1 MQTIAAYSLQ
11 FALGVYVV
19 FFVFCFV
26 NLVRGV
32 TGKALLLSSVVT
44 LLWVISLL
52 SPLRDLLAIPLEIA
66 ALFTWHILLFRAIGF
81 DLYSDN
87 ENQKLVRN
95 IASVLTATATVT
107 TFIWFSIAFK
117 IANIN
122 SSPVAVGMLVL
133 NIGGLVLIEQFAR
146 NTLSVNRWRVRYLNI
161 GLGILFGYGSVL
173 WSIRLGLGDNP
184 SLLQI
189 AQPAVFALSV
199 PFITIA
205 SLRNRTNR
213 LRFNLSREF
222 VFRTG
227 VLAMSGVFLIA
238 VGLMV
243 YLAQIF
249 AGDVGLTLALFM
261 SVLLLGL
268 TLAVAGSTRFRSV
281 TRVLFTKAFFESRHD
296 YRSEWTRLT
305 ARLVDTNPDYS
316 LEEQVLLSC
325 LAFLYSKNASLWI
338 LKDNQFELSST
349 IGDSIWPPAMPT
361 ALGKALSDFYESH
374 DWVLDMTSVT
384 SGTNTVMTAIKS
396 EPVPIRFVIP
406 LMIENSI
413 VGICL
418 ADESEAITG
427 SLDWEDY
434 DALKLIGRQCA
445 SFLAL
450 NAAQRSLVENEQFAA
465 LAQMSAFLVHD
476 IKTIAAQLSLM
487 LENAEKHKG
496 TPAFVDDM
504 LATTQNS
511 VTRMQKILQ
520 SLSQS
525 HSNVEMVFAGAAIQ
539 EWLDQTQ
546 QDNHR
551 ITFVDVGA
559 DNDCQIP
566 VGFITAINHLVQNA
580 LESSQAATVELR
592 LHSTR
597 EANYISVHDNGPGMP
612 EDFVRNELFKPFRTS
627 KGVSGMGIGAY
638 QAKFLV
644 EKNGGHLAVSSTLG
658 QGTEFTITYSRKEPS
673 SVR

>member
-1 MQTIAAYSLQ
+1 MQTIAAYSPQ

-32 TGKALLLSSVVT
+32 TGKALLLSSVVS
-44 LLWVISLL
+44 LFWVISLL
-52 SPLRDLLAIPLEIA
+52 SPLRDLLAVPLEIA

-95 IASVLTATATVT
+95 IARVLAATATVT
-107 TFIWFSIAFK
+107 TLIWFSIAFK
-117 IANIN
+117 VANIN
-122 SSPVAVGMLVL
+122 STPVAVGMLVL

-161 GLGILFGYGSVL
+161 GLGILFVYGSVL

-199 PFITIA
+199 PFIIIA

-227 VLAMSGVFLIA
+227 VLAMSGGFLIA
-238 VGLMV
+238 LGLMV
-243 YLAQIF
+243 YLAQTF

-261 SVLLLGL
+261 SILLLGL
-268 TLAVAGSTRFRSV
+268 TLAIAGSTRFRSV
-281 TRVLFTKAFFESRHD
+281 TRVLFTKTFFESRHD

-349 IGDSIWPPAMPT
+349 VGDSIWPPAMPT

-374 DWVLDMTSVT
+374 DWVLDTTSVT
-384 SGTNTVMTAIKS
+384 GGTNTVMTAIKS
-396 EPVPIRFVIP
+396 ETVPIRFVIP

-413 VGICL
+413 VGICF

-525 HSNVEMVFAGAAIQ
+525 HSNVEMVVAGTAIQ

-546 QDNHR
+546 RENHR

-580 LESSQAATVELR
+580 LESSQAATVALR

-638 QAKFLV
+638 QAKFLI

-658 QGTEFTITYSRKEPS
+658 QGTEFTITYSRKESP